1 MTYALQKTIETQQEI
16 DALYPSVEEN
26 MLVIEL

>member
-16 DALYPSVEEN
+16 DAFYPAVEEN
-26 MLVIEL
+26 MLVIDL